1 MLQAV
6 NSSTAGFDKKAE
18 WPTLVETGHCAFDM
32 SRYLFS
38 PKATDMRKAIIEV
51 LGAVFANAPLSD
63 DAQGRR
69 SRQIVF
75 AIVVLLFLVA
85 MVALTW
91 R

>member
-1 MLQAV
+1 
-6 NSSTAGFDKKAE
+6 
-18 WPTLVETGHCAFDM
+18 
-32 SRYLFS
+32 
-38 PKATDMRKAIIEV
+38 MRKAIIEV